1 MRGCIVALPW
11 RATLQLWKSTARNN
25 WFLYSL
31 ASVER
36 SMYFFIVSF
45 LSFYVQV
52 VSRGSVPVF
61 CEFGAIVSWPVD
73 LEKML

>member
-1 MRGCIVALPW
+1 MHCCIAVACNIAALEIYCKKF
-11 RATLQLWKSTARNN
+11 LGLGQLGVGSEANV
-25 WFLYSL
+25 L
-31 ASVER
+31 
-36 SMYFFIVSF
+36 FIVLF

-73 LEKML
+73 LQKMF